1 MPIPE
6 NLNQGKLAE
15 AALAILSLSSFADPM
30 GVRAWKGIDWDLM
43 NLLFENGWISDPVGK
58 QKSIVM
64 SEEGVKLAEKFL
76 ETHFGGK
83 ESQPVP

>member
-6 NLNQGKLAE
+6 SLNQEKLAE

-43 NLLFENGWISDPVGK
+43 NMLFEKEWISDPVGK

-64 SEEGVKLAEKFL
+64 SKEGIKLAEEFL
-76 ETHFGGK
+76 EKHFGK
-83 ESQPVP
+83 